1 MAKSK
6 NADPAS
12 TAAPAR
18 CPWCSAE
25 VLSGAETCPSCK
37 ANLTSGA
44 EQAIPGLTAVDVDT
58 LARKSTQKRNRLV
71 SWISGEVDD
80 EPPPPE
86 APPGSLE
93 PPPLEVRR
101 EMLRLEMAALAADLT
116 AEAGALAADEAIEAI
131 ERGDEAE
138 ARADI
143 RAEIDAV
150 EATEALIEADD
161 GGSSASPPAQ
171 PDSAAT

>member
-1 MAKSK
+1 MAE
-6 NADPAS
+6 S
-12 TAAPAR
+12 TNGEAGSTDGAR

-25 VLSGAETCPSCK
+25 LPPGVENCPSCK

-44 EQAIPGLTAVDVDT
+44 DQAIPGLTAVDIDT
-58 LARKSTQKRNRLV
+58 LTRKTTQKRNRPV

-86 APPGSLE
+86 AGPGSLE

-116 AEAGALAADEAIEAI
+116 AEAGSLAADEAIEAI

-150 EATEALIEADD
+150 EATEALVEADD
-161 GGSSASPPAQ
+161 VGSSASSPAE
-171 PDSAAT
+171 SGGAAT